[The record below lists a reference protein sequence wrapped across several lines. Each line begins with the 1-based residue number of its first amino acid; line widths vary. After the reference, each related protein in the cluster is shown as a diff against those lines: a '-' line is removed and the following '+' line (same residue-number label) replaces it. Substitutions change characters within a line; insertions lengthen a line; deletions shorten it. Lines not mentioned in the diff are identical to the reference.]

1 MLNTMIVVKMK
12 NTNFS
17 EWEKLFDDDAENR
30 SKFAR
35 DNLFG
40 KVYENTTI
48 VTADIFD
55 PEGMKKRL
63 SDPELGKDFEE
74 IGIEHKI
81 YMFHPT
87 PKPGS

>member
-1 MLNTMIVVKMK
+1 MIVVKMK

-35 DNLFG
+35 DNLVG
-40 KVYENTTI
+40 KVYENTAI

-55 PEGMKKRL
+55 PEGMKQRL
-63 SDPELGKDFEE
+63 SDPELGKSIEE
-74 IGIEHKI
+74 MGIEHTV
-81 YMFHPT
+81 YMLQPA
-87 PKPGS
+87 PGPGS